1 MFGSQVFYKVV
12 GWCFKSFGGFFIMR
26 QKEQPLRERNKVHY
40 GWIIALSGMAVIFSC
55 LGLGRFSL
63 GMLLPSMGISLN
75 LKYSQMGIISTG
87 NFVGYMISVILA
99 GIIARG
105 IGARWTISIGLV
117 LVGGSMALIS
127 RAMGFLEVMF
137 LYVATG
143 IGSGLAT
150 VPMMGLVSHWFF
162 KSNRGRAAG
171 IMISGN
177 GFAIVFTGLLIPWV
191 NASFGAEGWRTG
203 WLTIGVIS
211 FFIAVVAAFFLRN
224 EPGDKGLTPLGK
236 ADAPA
241 TSTGPKPDKR
251 RESNKWVMVHLGCIY
266 ALFGATYVVYATFIV
281 TAMVN
286 ERGFG
291 ENTAGTFWAVI
302 GGLSIF
308 SGPLFGLLS
317 DRLGRKIGM
326 MVVYTLFT
334 ISYVLVAAD
343 LPNLFLYVS
352 IGIFGLAVW
361 SIPTI
366 MSAAVGDYTE
376 PVRAAKAF
384 GFITLFFGAGQ
395 ITGPAVAG
403 FTADITGTFSMAFWL
418 CALLTTSAVVLT
430 YFLRRPSKV

>member
-1 MFGSQVFYKVV
+1 MSQKDQALKENN
-12 GWCFKSFGGFFIMR
+12 KS
-26 QKEQPLRERNKVHY
+26 HY
-40 GWIIALSGMAVIFSC
+40 GWIIALTGVAVLFAC

-75 LKYSQMGIISTG
+75 LNYSQMGLIGTG
-87 NFVGYMISVILA
+87 NFVGYMISVVLA

-127 RAMGFLEVMF
+127 RAMGFLEVMS

-143 IGSGLAT
+143 IGSGLAN
-150 VPMMGLVSHWFF
+150 VPMMGLVSHWFL
-162 KSNRGRAAG
+162 KSTRGRAAG
-171 IMISGN
+171 IMLSGN
-177 GFAIVFTGLLIPWV
+177 GIAIVFTGLLIPWV
-191 NASFGAEGWRTG
+191 NATIGAEGWRTG
-203 WLTIGVIS
+203 WLAIGVIS
-211 FFIAVVAAFFLRN
+211 LFIAIVAAFLLRN
-224 EPGDKGLTPLGK
+224 EPGEKGLMPLGE
-236 ADAPA
+236 ADTLM
-241 TSTGPKPDKR
+241 TSTKPDSEERKR
-251 RESNKWVMVHLGCIY
+251 SNKWAMVHLGCIY

-291 ENTAGTFWAVI
+291 ENTAGTFWAVV

-308 SGPLFGLLS
+308 SGPLFGWLS
-317 DRLGRKIGM
+317 DRMGRKIGM

-343 LPNLFLYVS
+343 LPNPFLYTS

-366 MSAAVGDYTE
+366 MSAAVGDYTG
-376 PVRAAKAF
+376 PVRAVKAF
-384 GFITLFFGAGQ
+384 GFITLFFGVGQ

-403 FTADITGTFSMAFWL
+403 FLADMTGTFSMAFWL
-418 CALLTTSAVVLT
+418 CALLTASAVVLT
-430 YFLRRPSKV
+430 YFLRPPSKS